1 MEFNMLLTRR
11 LACLLLT
18 STAFAC
24 AADSDI
30 ESPGTEAR
38 DGGTPPAGVVDPYDQ
53 VCDPSNQV
61 VVFNATNTCDDLVG
75 GAWEGQRIFAG
86 GGVPAPSGLAGY
98 CRYTFDGAA
107 TESDVKDLNVALT
120 ATFGG
125 PNYEI
130 GVDCRAVQPQSSAIS
145 DEVGDELNANFGWL
159 SGRITPLQIA
169 TATLL
174 APAEIH
180 TAIVDTYPSNPD
192 TSELPHSTHG
202 PVVASIIE
210 SFLCPT
216 GVGCTHQVRNYLGLP
231 RTNEGLD
238 LQRGG
243 QVGLQSDLARGI
255 YHALVADQQLGSE
268 HLVINLSVAW
278 EAELFGGMGLTDMD
292 PAARSVYDVLRTA
305 RCRGA
310 LIIAAAGNQS
320 GLSCSG
326 EPMAP
331 ARWEDIPAPDVAE
344 CGQLGIIKNAYV
356 DTANFAP
363 LVHAVGGLLGPNTQ
377 MATSREDGMP
387 RLAAASS
394 HAVAQP
400 REGLPDLAVRTGTS
414 IGTAVTSA
422 AASLVWSYDPDLSPS
437 SVMQILYQSGQ
448 PVGSLTSD
456 FGPGGAATGVRRVD
470 ACAAVKATIPGLPP
484 TMPCPSTGH
493 YTLDEV
499 ATEVEAA
506 VTYSPIVSN
515 DPGVPCTDVC
525 ENSYTFYPL
534 SGSGRG
540 CSEVEPDPWR
550 WLTAPQPTEAGCQEC
565 ILTTESSANE
575 ASALLTVGDHF
586 VGLDVRAVELEL
598 SDANKEMKVF
608 GISERDLA
616 GGATS
621 PSTGTIGDFLVPM
634 SLGGFDPV
642 RAYIVMHFVDSNT
655 DEVIETRDAMLLRVE

>member
-1 MEFNMLLTRR
+1 MKFNMLPVRHLT
-11 LACLLLT
+11 CLLLT

-24 AADSDI
+24 AAEAEI
-30 ESPGTEAR
+30 ESPGSATR
-38 DGGTPPAGVVDPYDQ
+38 DDVVIPGGGAPADSYDE

-61 VVFNATNTCDDLVG
+61 VVFNASSSCDDFAG
-75 GAWEGQRIFAG
+75 GAWEGERIFAG
-86 GGVPAPSGLAGY
+86 GGVSAPSGLAGY
-98 CRYTFDGAA
+98 CRYTFNGAA
-107 TESDVKDLNVALT
+107 TEDDVEDLTDELT
-120 ATFGG
+120 AFGA
-125 PNYEI
+125 NYEI
-130 GVDCRAVQPQSSAIS
+130 GVDCRSVQPQSSAIS
-145 DEVGDELNANFGWL
+145 DEVGDELDANFAWL
-159 SGRITPLQIA
+159 SGRITPQQIA
-169 TATLL
+169 NATLL

-192 TSELPHSTHG
+192 TTELPHSTHG

-216 GVGCTHQVRNYLGLP
+216 GAGCTHQVRNYLGLP

-238 LQRGG
+238 LSRGG

-255 YHALVADQQLGSE
+255 YHALVADHELGSE

-310 LIIAAAGNQS
+310 LIIAAAGNDS

-331 ARWEDIPAPDVAE
+331 ARWEDIPAPDSAG
-344 CGQLGIIKNAYV
+344 CGQLGIGNAYV
-356 DTANFAP
+356 DGASFAP

-377 MATSREDGMP
+377 MSTSREEGMP

-400 REGLPDLAVRTGTS
+400 REGLPDLVVRTGTS

-448 PVGSLTSD
+448 PVGSLTAD
-456 FGPGGAATGVRRVD
+456 FGPGGATTGVRRVD

-484 TMPCPSTGH
+484 TMPCPSTVY
-493 YTLDEV
+493 YTVDEV
-499 ATEVEAA
+499 ATEVEGA

-525 ENSYTFYPL
+525 ENSYTFYPVED
-534 SGSGRG
+534 SARD
-540 CSEVEPDPWR
+540 CATVEPDPWR
-550 WLTAPQPTEAGCQEC
+550 WLTAPQPTRAGCDDC
-565 ILTTESSANE
+565 VLTTETSTNQGT
-575 ASALLTVGDHF
+575 ALLTISDDFEGYEIK
-586 VGLDVRAVELEL
+586 AVELEL
-598 SDANKEMKVF
+598 WNASKEKKVF
-608 GISERDLA
+608 GISDEALA
-616 GGATS
+616 SGTTS
-621 PSTGTIGDFLVPM
+621 PTTGTIGDFVVPM
-634 SLGGFDPV
+634 SLAGFVPV
-642 RAYIVMHFVDSNT
+642 RAYIVMSFIDPNDPES
-655 DEVIETRDAMLLRVE
+655 IETRDTMLLRVQ